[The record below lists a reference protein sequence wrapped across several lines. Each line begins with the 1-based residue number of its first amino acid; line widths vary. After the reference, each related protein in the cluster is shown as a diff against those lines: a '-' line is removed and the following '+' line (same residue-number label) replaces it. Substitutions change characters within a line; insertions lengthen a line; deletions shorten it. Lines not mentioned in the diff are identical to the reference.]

1 MLAKVSHARILYQDT
16 TGPTYTTNEM
26 KVCLSPGPASNAAPN
41 THADTHTRISL
52 PCYPYTPASSARPH
66 TSLLSCYLRS
76 QFALPH
82 VAAIVVLGGTW
93 PLSFLEDPNHF
104 VIWVKRCVKGG
115 RAREREVTVGN
126 TLTRNAVRLFL
137 CGPSPPPAVPTFSPS
152 SW

>member
-1 MLAKVSHARILYQDT
+1 MQI
-16 TGPTYTTNEM
+16 
-26 KVCLSPGPASNAAPN
+26 
-41 THADTHTRISL
+41 HTRISL
-52 PCYPYTPASSARPH
+52 PCYPYTPASSAPPY

-82 VAAIVVLGGTW
+82 VAAIVVLGGTR

-152 SW
+152 SCALQGTILRLGSGTFTCSRRAHHRRIHQTRLDQ